1 MSDAEVA
8 APSVGAPAG
17 DVRPSVAR
25 GRLLAFG
32 LAAGVA
38 ALDLWSKAAVF
49 ESLQPGE
56 RRPLFG
62 TGWLGLTAVS
72 NRGVMWGAFPQAGDL
87 LPWLRAAAAVVVIFM
102 LLGTHPKAR
111 ATLVA
116 LGLVL
121 GGAIGNVYD
130 GIVLHSVRD
139 FILVDLG
146 FRPFAP
152 FPVFNVADSAICV
165 GVGLLALGMLLER
178 PRAG

>member
-1 MSDAEVA
+1 MSNAEV
-8 APSVGAPAG
+8 
-17 DVRPSVAR
+17 VRPSADAPGGSVPSAAR

-32 LAAGVA
+32 LAAAVA
-38 ALDLWSKAAVF
+38 ALDLWSKEAVF
-49 ESLQPGE
+49 ASLELGE
-56 RRPLFG
+56 RRLLFG
-62 TGWLGLTAVS
+62 TRWLGLTAVKNS
-72 NRGVMWGAFPQAGDL
+72 GVMWGAFPQAGDI
-87 LPWLRAAAAVVVIFM
+87 LPWLRGAAAVVVIFM
-102 LLGTHPKAR
+102 LLGTHPRAR

-130 GIVLHSVRD
+130 GFVLHSVRD
-139 FILVDLG
+139 FILVDFG

-178 PRAG
+178 PRRT